1 MLNGADALFSRD
13 YWIMWF
19 IALAL
24 GFFMVSLPKA
34 GALPGLIVVLTAIM
48 AASVAVSGYD
58 AVLPDGVVFEFR
70 ILHLANDSLTVEI
83 LPDGPVLDLQQQH
96 LRFDV
101 DTLTTPPWF
110 FLVGASEF
118 IRLPW
123 STDEQDRLGEH
134 IRSSVPVLFERDT
147 RVIRVER
154 PVLFAEYRVVLRPG
168 FAVTTERL

>member
-1 MLNGADALFSRD
+1 MLNGGDVLFSRD

-19 IALAL
+19 IALAIGL
-24 GFFMVSLPKA
+24 FMVSLPKA
-34 GALPGLIVVLTAIM
+34 GALPGLIVVLTAVM
-48 AASVAVSGYD
+48 VASMAVSGYSP
-58 AVLPDGVVFEFR
+58 VRPDGLVFELR
-70 ILHLANDSLTVEI
+70 VLHLGNESLTVEI
-83 LPDGPVLDLQQQH
+83 LPDGPVLDLQQQR

-110 FLVGASEF
+110 FLVGANEF

-123 STDEQDRLGEH
+123 STHEDDRVGEQ
-134 IRSSVPVLFERDT
+134 IRSSVPILFEQDT
-147 RVIRVER
+147 RAIILER